1 MRPAVYPLL
10 VVGLTVLV
18 AHPPAASAQASGVA
32 VGTATLVLVNGK
44 IWTEDPAHPEV
55 EAVAIDGNRII
66 ATGDSEE
73 MLKLVGP
80 ATRVVRLDGR
90 RVVPGF
96 NDAQVHVMIGGEDEL
111 GVHLTSARSAEE
123 FRDRIALYART
134 IPKGKWILN
143 GMWDEQRWPT
153 RALPTH
159 EMIDDVTPDNP
170 VAVNRT
176 DLHML
181 VANRLAM
188 QLAHVDRNTPDVP
201 GGVILRDKSGDPTGV
216 FKDAAE
222 ALIFAAVPG
231 PTLEQT
237 EQDFMA
243 MQEVAARNGV
253 TSVQD
258 MAIGAADPGGPLRL
272 RALQSLYR
280 ENKLTV
286 RVAEALSLNYGRQLS
301 DLGVAADFGNEWFHV
316 GSLKSFA
323 DGGLGASTA
332 WFTEPYADN
341 PANSGIASEQL
352 RNPEKMY
359 ADFAAADKDGL
370 QLITHAIGD
379 RANHTILDFYQRL
392 EQENGARD
400 RRLRIEHAQTLLPS
414 DIPRFAQ
421 LRVIASVQPYHAIDD
436 GRWAQNRLGP
446 ERVKTTY
453 AFRSLIDSGA
463 TVCFGSDWPVAPL
476 SPITGIYAAV
486 TRRTI
491 DGKNPDGWIPE
502 QKVTVAEAVKAY
514 TVNAAYAEGEEHLKG
529 AIRPGMLADVAV
541 LSADIFH
548 IDPVQIESTT
558 VVMTIVDGRIVYDHR
573 THRSQDMQLRRKRFS
588 LHRDRFVDTAFS

>member
-1 MRPAVYPLL
+1 MRPTLSPLL
-10 VVGLTVLV
+10 FAVALALLV
-18 AHPPAASAQASGVA
+18 AHPSAVPAQASGVVA
-32 VGTATLVLVNGK
+32 GSATLVLVNGK

-55 EAVAIDGNRII
+55 EAVAIDGNKII
-66 ATGDSEE
+66 ATGKSEE
-73 MLKLVGP
+73 MLKLAGP

-96 NDAQVHVMIGGEDEL
+96 NDAHVHVMIGGEDEL
-111 GVHLTSARSAEE
+111 GVHLTSSRSAEE
-123 FRDRIALYART
+123 FRDRIAAYAKT

-188 QLAHVDRNTPDVP
+188 QLAHVDRNTKDVP
-201 GGVILRDKSGDPTGV
+201 GGVILRDKNGDPTGV

-231 PTLEQT
+231 PTLEQV
-237 EQDFMA
+237 EQDFLA

-258 MAIGAADPGGPLRL
+258 MAVGAADPGGPLRL

-280 ENKLTV
+280 QGKLTV
-286 RVAEALSLNYGRQLS
+286 RVAEALSLNYGRQFS
-301 DLGVAADFGNEWFHV
+301 DLGIVADFGNEWFHV

-332 WFTEPYADN
+332 WFTQPYSDN

-352 RNPEKMY
+352 RNPEKMF
-359 ADFAAADKDGL
+359 ADLAAADKAGL

-421 LRVIASVQPYHAIDD
+421 LHVIASVQPYHAIDD

-491 DGKNPDGWIPE
+491 DGKNPEGWMPE

-514 TVNAAYAEGEEHLKG
+514 TVNAAFAEGEEHIKG
-529 AIRPGMLADVAV
+529 AIRPGMLADIAI

-558 VVMTIVDGRIVYDHR
+558 VVTTIVDGRIAYDR
-573 THRSQDMQLRRKRFS
+573 IGDAK
-588 LHRDRFVDTAFS
+588 